1 MVSYPSPPWEIFCSV
16 ATWIFTEKNK
26 HFISWEIWLKHRE
39 SRRGFPA
46 HHCYPFELATIFLAF
61 AIALAKMVKK
71 EGGNPGE
78 KRGSKTKDGGST
90 DESQTSYKNI
100 ALLCLMIFPSLFW
113 LAAVGSDVMSNFGSV
128 FGHISKAL
136 SVTGLLVIP
145 VIAGYFIKPLR
156 GFVKLLIPVLFAVL
170 LLPTFHVYFC
180 SPLQIKNENI
190 GTQFSLKTT
199 AAEFLQQACEDVCLN
214 NSKIPSSYSMTL
226 FTPRV
231 SLKVK
236 FSQIVD
242 LNLTT
247 SAMVGGEK
255 LPVAKIVLL
264 KSWRSVKGKYFALHI
279 ITRVPVKIKK
289 FQEGLTAKQGMIL
302 SGRVENIPTDLK
314 NLRSELEKQ
323 RHFLRPFIL
332 EVFRATLMEEW
343 T

>member
-1 MVSYPSPPWEIFCSV
+1 
-16 ATWIFTEKNK
+16 
-26 HFISWEIWLKHRE
+26 
-39 SRRGFPA
+39 
-46 HHCYPFELATIFLAF
+46 
-61 AIALAKMVKK
+61 MVKK

-78 KRGSKTKDGGST
+78 KRANKTKDGGSS
-90 DESQTSYKNI
+90 DDDSQTSYKNV
-100 ALLCLMIFPSLFW
+100 AFLCLMVFPSLFW
-113 LAAVGSDVMSNFGSV
+113 LAAVGGDVISNLGTV
-128 FGHISKAL
+128 FGNNSKIL
-136 SVTGLLVIP
+136 SVTGLLLIT
-145 VIAGYFIKPLR
+145 VIAGYFFKPLR
-156 GFVKLLIPVLFAVL
+156 GFVKLLIPAFVVVLI
-170 LLPTFHVYFC
+170 LPTFQVYLC
-180 SPLQIKNENI
+180 SPLEIKNENI

-199 AAEFLQQACEDVCLN
+199 ASEFLQQACEDVCFK
-214 NSKIPSSYSMTL
+214 NSRMPSSYSLTL

-231 SLKVK
+231 SLRVK

-279 ITRVPVKIKK
+279 IARVPVKIKK

-323 RHFLRPFIL
+323 RHFVRPFVL
-332 EVFRATLMEEW
+332 EVFRATPMEE
-343 T
+343 